1 MIQSGLIDK
10 EALERK
16 YKKELHANELVLLAY
31 YIASVNIENT
41 YHDVMGEKEGEFTP
55 FEGICLTDTFQLY
68 EDNDKDI
75 ETLKFADVFPN
86 NSKRVIEQSKTP
98 MQIIIGNPPY
108 SAGQKRAND
117 DAQNEHYPKLEKR
130 IADTYAAGSEANLKT
145 ALYDSYIKAF
155 RWAGDRLDATRRGI
169 IGFVTNAGWLDGMA
183 MDGLRKCFEKEFSSI
198 YIFNLRG
205 NARTSGE
212 LRRKEKDNVFGQGS
226 RAPIAITILVKKPKK
241 EEEKAVIYYRQV
253 NDYLTRIQKLE
264 EVAKVKS
271 VNNSR
276 FTQKVL
282 KPNEK
287 GDWINKRS
295 ALFEKYIVIGDKED
309 KTTKAKYFSDLY
321 TMGITTARDVWCY
334 QYSHDKLCTN
344 IEKTIDFYNQE
355 REKYH
360 QTLKNQQIPQNH
372 KAVKYDFPMD
382 SSKIIWTRATKQNVV
397 RNRRYEFIED
407 NIRVANYRPFSK
419 KYLYYDKYLNEVTY
433 KMPRLFPQADSQNLL
448 ICVRGKGS
456 KKGFSVLISNLIPC
470 FDYIEK
476 AQCFPLYWYEEKEE
490 SPNKDLFEENDEGPE
505 YIRHDGITD
514 YVWNLAKGKY
524 KDRSIT
530 KEDIFYYV
538 YGLFHSEDYRKE
550 FIADLKK
557 MLPHIPFADTVA
569 DFRAFSKAGRDLAEL
584 HLKYEDY
591 KPPKEVIVEDDGAG
605 DYKVTKMAFPDKKD
619 KSVIRY
625 NGHVTIRNIPPEAY
639 DYVVNGRSAIEW
651 IMESYQIKVDKD
663 SGITNDPNDWA
674 KEHND
679 PKYILRLLLS
689 IITVSVETMKIVQRL
704 PKLTFETEEKK

>member
-16 YKKELHANELVLLAY
+16 YGKELHANELVLLAY
-31 YIASVNIENT
+31 YIASVNIENA

-68 EDNDKDI
+68 EDDDKDI
-75 ETLKFADVFPN
+75 ETLKFAEVFPN
-86 NSKRVIEQSKTP
+86 NSERVIEQSKTP

-108 SAGQKRAND
+108 SAGQKSAND
-117 DAQNEHYPKLEKR
+117 NAQNEHYPKLEKR
-130 IADTYAAGSEANLKT
+130 ITDTYAMESSAILKRF
-145 ALYDSYIKAF
+145 LYDSYIKAF
-155 RWAGDRLDATRRGI
+155 RWAGDRLDATRGGI
-169 IGFVTNAGWLDGMA
+169 IGFVTNAGWLDAMA

-205 NARTSGE
+205 NARTIGE

-241 EEEKAVIYYRQV
+241 KEEKAVIYYRQV
-253 NDYLTRIQKLE
+253 DDYLTRTQKLE
-264 EVAKVKS
+264 EVEKIKS

-287 GDWINKRS
+287 GDWLNKRS
-295 ALFEKYIVIGDKED
+295 ELFEQYTVIGDKRNKEQE
-309 KTTKAKYFSDLY
+309 KAFFCNLY
-321 TMGITTARDVWCY
+321 SNGLVTNRDAWCY
-334 QYSHDKLCTN
+334 DFGKESLTKK
-344 IEKTIDFYNQE
+344 IKITIDFYNNE
-355 REKYH
+355 LKKYN
-360 QTLKNQQIPQNH
+360 TAKKEGKEYILFTDPH
-372 KAVKYDFPMD
+372 KI
-382 SSKIIWTRATKQNVV
+382 SWTDGTKQNIK
-397 RNRRYEFIED
+397 RNRVYEFNLQKI
-407 NIRVANYRPFSK
+407 IVAEYRPFSK
-419 KYLYYDKYLNEVTY
+419 KFLYYDKWLNERAL
-433 KMPRLFPQADSQNLL
+433 KMPKLFPTGSEKNLL
-448 ICVRGKGS
+448 ICVSGKGG
-456 KKGFSVLISNLIPC
+456 KKSFSTLITDSIADVQMMQNG
-470 FDYIEK
+470 
-476 AQCFPLYWYEEKEE
+476 QCFPLYWYEEKKEDIE
-490 SPNKDLFEENDEGPE
+490 IDIFKKNDEGPG
-505 YIRHDGITD
+505 YIRYDGITD

-538 YGLFHSEDYRKE
+538 YGLLHSEDYRKE
-550 FIADLKK
+550 FVADLKK

-651 IMESYQIKVDKD
+651 IMESYQIKTDKD